1 MKNQQARLPKA
12 TPRRNATGTKAAT
25 NEQPPCRIQRTI
37 PDELTDTV
45 ADRLKR
51 SLRYANLRNHE
62 MAARLSLHPNTIGG
76 YVTGRTK
83 MLPVVMRL
91 WATETGVPLSWL
103 KTGDWHDEAV

>member
-1 MKNQQARLPKA
+1 MKNQQARPSKA
-12 TPRRNATGTKAAT
+12 IPHRNATGAKAAT
-25 NEQPPCRIQRTI
+25 NDQPPCRLPRTI

-51 SLRYANLRNHE
+51 SLRYANLQNHE
-62 MAARLSLHPNTIGG
+62 MATRLSLHRNTIGG

-91 WATETGVPLSWL
+91 WAAETGVPICWL
-103 KTGDWHDEAV
+103 KTGQWPDEAV